1 MNRMK
6 KIARRGCLVLF
17 GLLIL
22 LMLVISWNYLRF
34 SSKQMQVEPAPEISW
49 DNTLLYK
56 RFQGAIQIPTVSEPL
71 SRLTGSSPLHRF
83 RDYLAE
89 QFPALHRSPF
99 IRRTGLDFGDELIP
113 SVMFE
118 WPGRDPNLPGILLMS
133 HFDVVPAET
142 STVKDTDPSTEPSTK
157 ASAHSQWTHLPF
169 SGDIDGTFLWG
180 RGTLDCKHGVMA
192 ILEAIDR
199 HAADGFQPERTIY
212 IALGHDEE
220 LGGHDGNRKMAE
232 WLRSHGRKLHTVLD
246 EGGCIF
252 TEFPGLDRPAA
263 LIGVAEKGMLNVH
276 LSVEVSPTEAG
287 HASMPPPQTAIS
299 ILASAIQRVQ
309 ASPFPARIDGGLRD
323 TLSFLGPEMPSFVRR
338 LALANLWLTGP
349 MVKSQLAGKPSSNA
363 LLRPTVATT
372 LIEGGIGINVL
383 PPKASADLNLRLLPG
398 ESIEEATEYI
408 RRSIDDERVE
418 VSALPFGNEAS
429 PMSSTQSTAFHQL
442 HRTIREVYPDVAV
455 APFVLVGS
463 TDSVHYRDLCE
474 NIYRFIP
481 ARLAERDTQRFHGID
496 ERIGLQDYTDI
507 VRFFHQLIVNQA
519 GL

>member
-6 KIARRGCLVLF
+6 KIAQRGILVLF

-22 LMLVISWNYLRF
+22 LMLVISWNYLWF
-34 SSKQMQVEPAPEISW
+34 SSKQMQVQPAHKISW
-49 DNTLLYK
+49 DNSLLHN

-71 SRLTGSSPLHRF
+71 SRLTESSPLHQF
-83 RDYLAE
+83 RDYLAK

-99 IRRTGLDFGDELIP
+99 IRRTGVDFGDELIP

-133 HFDVVPAET
+133 HFDVVPANM
-142 STVKDTDPSTEPSTK
+142 SANPSTRST
-157 ASAHSQWTHLPF
+157 WTHEPF
-169 SGDIDGTFLWG
+169 SGHIDGEFLWG

-199 HAADGFQPERTIY
+199 HTADGFQPERTIY
-212 IALGHDEE
+212 VALGHDEE
-220 LGGHDGNRKMAE
+220 IGGHDGNRKMAD
-232 WLRSHGRKLHTVLD
+232 WLRSHGRKLHMVLD

-287 HASMPPPQTAIS
+287 HASMPPSQTAIG
-299 ILASAIQRVQ
+299 ILASAIHRVQ
-309 ASPFPARIDGGLRD
+309 ASPFPARIDGGLRE
-323 TLSFLGPEMPSFVRR
+323 TLRFLGPEMPSFVRR
-338 LALANLWLTGP
+338 LALANLWLSGP
-349 MVKSQLAGKPSSNA
+349 MVKSQLTGKPSSNA
-363 LLRPTVATT
+363 LLRTTVAPT
-372 LIEGGIGINVL
+372 LIEGGVQVNVL
-383 PPKASADLNLRLLPG
+383 PPRASATLNLRLLPG
-398 ESIEEATEYI
+398 DSIEGAVEYI
-408 RRSIDDERVE
+408 RQNIDDERVE
-418 VSALPFGNEAS
+418 VSALPFGKEAS
-429 PMSSTQSTAFHQL
+429 PMSSIQSTAFSQL

-463 TDSVHYRDLCE
+463 TDSVNYRDLCE

-481 ARLAERDTQRFHGID
+481 ARIAERDTQRFHGID

-507 VRFFHQLIVNQA
+507 VRFFHQLILNQA